1 MFTSFNSAE
10 LIVVHSLDVQAELRK
25 LLTQHGMEHTVSIRN
40 PHDTGG
46 FFPVADPAQ
55 LLSQEMEYTF
65 YVYQKDL
72 QQAHLLLEKEG
83 YYDSCI

>member
-10 LIVVHSLDVQAELRK
+10 LIVVHSLDVQAALQK
-25 LLTQHGMEHTVSIRN
+25 LLSEHNIAHTVSIRN
-40 PHDTGG
+40 PHDIGG
-46 FFPVADPAQ
+46 FFPVAEPAQ
-55 LLSQEMEYTF
+55 LLSQEMQYTF
-65 YVYQKDL
+65 FVYRKDL